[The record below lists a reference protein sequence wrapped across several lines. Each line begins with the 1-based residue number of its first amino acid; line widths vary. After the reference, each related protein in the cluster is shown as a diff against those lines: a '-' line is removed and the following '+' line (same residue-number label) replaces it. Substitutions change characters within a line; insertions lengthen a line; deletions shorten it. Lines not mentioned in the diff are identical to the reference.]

1 MIYVLEPSPDSG
13 PWGLIK
19 LAFLWPFVTVWMIL
33 QAIFLSEDELQKA
46 PQIIDLQGVKNYNG
60 C

>member
-1 MIYVLEPSPDSG
+1 MMHFYTISIMYLLAVVFILLLLEPSPDSG

-33 QAIFLSEDELQKA
+33 QEIFPSEEE
-46 PQIIDLQGVKNYNG
+46 
-60 C
+60 